1 MRAALVLG
9 LAAAGARGQERYP
22 LFPVHPG
29 QAQSLPSSTPPQP
42 GVDPQSV
49 SPLNM
54 QPPRWSDGFQD
65 LELLVYP
72 RYQGFPNFMP
82 QPQGYGGYPAG
93 PGPGGAAGV
102 FGDWLPPP
110 LPDERRRRWPS
121 WIDVEPG
128 PDGEIASPTRALLAR
143 TADSVWYLGARD
155 NAFVPLPFFDKFRP
169 LEAGAALEVPNQGSF
184 HVAFHDGGR
193 MLSNG
198 PVRLSIVTLDAQ
210 IAALELAR
218 FTRVTIAATER
229 PLRVRLPDGSTAVV
243 RGGAAYLGGD
253 GERGYLLNEGPA
265 ALSWE
270 RGERTVDL
278 EAGQRV
284 DVLCFQADRPALG
297 AELAGAGA
305 VRLEREGRLAI
316 ARGEGE
322 GGHVTWSGARI
333 AVPAGAVLRLD
344 CLVGEGFSEKR

>member
-1 MRAALVLG
+1 MPTLCACAAL
-9 LAAAGARGQERYP
+9 LAAIAAPGGAQIRTLPPQPP
-22 LFPVHPG
+22 L
-29 QAQSLPSSTPPQP
+29 PPQP
-42 GVDPQSV
+42 GVDAQSQ

-54 QPPRWSDGFQD
+54 QPPRWTGDGFQD
-65 LELLVYP
+65 LELMVYP

-93 PGPGGAAGV
+93 PGLGGAPGV

-128 PDGEIASPTRALLAR
+128 PEGEIASPTRALLAR

-193 MLSNG
+193 VLSNG
-198 PVRLSIVTLDAQ
+198 PVRLSVVTLDAEV
-210 IAALELAR
+210 AVLELAR
-218 FTRVTIAATER
+218 FTRVALVATER
-229 PLRVRLPDGSTAVV
+229 PLRVRLPDGSTAVL
-243 RGGAAYLGGD
+243 REGAGYLQGD
-253 GERGYLLNEGPA
+253 DERGYLLNEGPA
-265 ALSWE
+265 ALVWE
-270 RGERTVDL
+270 RPTSTVEL
-278 EAGQRV
+278 APGQRI
-284 DVLCFQADRPALG
+284 DVFCQR
-297 AELAGAGA
+297 AEPPPPGVWLEHDGS
-305 VRLEREGRLAI
+305 VRIEREGATVI

-344 CLVGEGFSEKR
+344 SLIGDGFSEER